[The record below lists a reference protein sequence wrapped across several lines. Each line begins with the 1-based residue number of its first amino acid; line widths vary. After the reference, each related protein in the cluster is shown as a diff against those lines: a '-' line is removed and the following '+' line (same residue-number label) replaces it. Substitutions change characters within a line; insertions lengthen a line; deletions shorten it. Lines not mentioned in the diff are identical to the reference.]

1 MTNNT
6 RGRQGE
12 FIFRTK
18 EKNGIIKTEV
28 VKNRLTN
35 LAINAEID
43 ILTGIA
49 PNLEI
54 KYIAIGTGTTPIDNA
69 QTQLANEVFRV
80 IPSSPPTRPA
90 NGEITTEF
98 IILETEAQVEIKEI
112 GIFCGTGAT
121 ATPNSGIMLSRVLWE
136 FDKRSNIELSVTRI
150 DKVVRG

>member
-98 IILETEAQVEIKEI
+98 IILETEAQVEI
-112 GIFCGTGAT
+112 
-121 ATPNSGIMLSRVLWE
+121 
-136 FDKRSNIELSVTRI
+136 
-150 DKVVRG
+150 